1 MNIKKLVSI
10 ITVIALVLN
19 LILLG
24 FRIINE
30 IVFWAIIGLEA
41 LVSYIFKKQA
51 EKQKKKL

>member
-30 IVFWAIIGLEA
+30 IVFWAIIGLGA

-51 EKQKKKL
+51 EKKKKKL